1 MNKGFARGG
10 GGAPMTNNIQM
21 GDINVSAMFEDLGAQ
36 ITQALEDNVEQ
47 LFEALQRIADLQA
60 ERSAAV

>member
-1 MNKGFARGG
+1 
-10 GGAPMTNNIQM
+10 MTNNIQM